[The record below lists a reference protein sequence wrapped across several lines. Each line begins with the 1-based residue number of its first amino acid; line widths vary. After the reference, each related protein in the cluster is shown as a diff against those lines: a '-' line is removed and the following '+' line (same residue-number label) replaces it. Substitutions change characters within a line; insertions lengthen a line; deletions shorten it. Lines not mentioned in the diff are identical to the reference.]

1 MSNKNK
7 NKAKKSGKSALT
19 LVQEILGVIGG
30 IVGSVMVIYGFIKTF
45 RDDVSGFTWLLFL
58 GGAIWLYVI
67 WQMFQMQ
74 KVYAY
79 VFMAVTVVGG
89 VAGWA
94 GWQGQV
100 QAKEDKVIVVIA
112 KFDGPED
119 EYGLRDEM
127 IEQLRE
133 ATKGYEDTE
142 IIAAEEMVTAA
153 QGSEYARAL
162 GGDYHADL
170 VIWAWYKPTENP
182 NITIHFEN
190 LSTSQIESVNESET
204 FQPEVTLA
212 ELESFDAQRK
222 IGSETKTLV
231 VFITALLRF
240 ESEDYSEALKR
251 FESILLEEDISTYIE
266 QKILY
271 NNIGIL
277 YYRQGDLNKSIQS
290 FTKAIELDPEF
301 AYAYDNRGNA
311 LDYNGEP
318 EKAILD
324 YNTAIE
330 LDPDSSLQY
339 LYYYDRGLTY
349 MRLGQNEQALNDFNT
364 SIQLNPEF
372 FKAYG
377 NRGNAYWRLKQF
389 ENAINDYNK
398 IIETFPNDYRAF
410 SNRGGVYFDTGQYQ
424 LAIEDFNIAIKLNET
439 FPQPYY
445 NRGLA
450 YSKLGMK
457 EAAEADFAKYKELT
471 GQDAP

>member
-7 NKAKKSGKSALT
+7 NKAKKSGKSTLA

-45 RDDVSGFTWLLFL
+45 RDDANGFTWLLFL
-58 GGAIWLYVI
+58 GGVIWIVVL
-67 WQMFQMQ
+67 WQMFQRQ
-74 KVYAY
+74 KAYAY
-79 VFMAVTVVGG
+79 IFLVLTVIGG
-89 VAGWA
+89 VAGWV

-100 QAKEDKVIVVIA
+100 QAKEDKVIVFIA

-153 QGSEYARAL
+153 QGSEYAREL

-190 LSTSQIESVNESET
+190 LSTFQVDSFQESET
-204 FQPEVTLA
+204 YQSDATLA
-212 ELESFDAQRK
+212 ELETFEAQKR

-231 VFITALLRF
+231 LFITGLVRLEAG
-240 ESEDYSEALKR
+240 DYAEALDSFNKVI
-251 FESILLEEDISTYIE
+251 SEEDISTYID

-271 NNIGIL
+271 NNIGISHYL
-277 YYRQGDLNKSIQS
+277 LGDLEKAIQNFS
-290 FTKAIELDPEF
+290 MAIELDPKF
-301 AYAYDNRGNA
+301 AIAYDNRGNA
-311 LDYNGEP
+311 YDYLGNAQ
-318 EKAILD
+318 KAIAD
-324 YNTAIE
+324 YDIAIVVGA
-330 LDPDSSLQY
+330 DSSLQY
-339 LYYYDRGLTY
+339 LFYYDRGLTY
-349 MRLGQNEQALNDFNT
+349 LRLGQLEQALEDLNN
-364 SIQLNPEF
+364 SINLNPEF
-372 FKAYG
+372 PKAYG
-377 NRGNAYWRLKQF
+377 NRGNAYQRLGQL
-389 ENAINDYNK
+389 ENALADYNK
-398 IIETFPNDYRAF
+398 VIEISSSDYIAY
-410 SNRGGVYFDTGQYQ
+410 SNRGGIYNQLGQYQ
-424 LAIEDFNIAIKLNET
+424 LAIDDFNVAIRLNSE
-439 FPQPYY
+439 FPPAYY

-450 YSKLGMK
+450 YLNLGMLVQ
-457 EAAEADFAKYKELT
+457 AETDFAKYKELT